1 MKERD
6 SPSADDG
13 PLIARARGGDVRA
26 FETLYRRYV
35 GRVHGLCL
43 RMTRQHDRAEDCTQ
57 QAFINAWRA
66 LPAFEGRSA
75 FGSWLHRI
83 AVNVVL
89 SQRPVTFEPLPD
101 VDDVEHEWSLDTP
114 MEVGA
119 IEAAI
124 DGLPPGARDVLIL
137 SGIYGYAHTET
148 ASMLGI
154 AEGTCKAQLFRAR
167 ALLRAALGLED
178 DR

>member
-1 MKERD
+1 VKAID
-6 SPSADDG
+6 TPPADDVA
-13 PLIARARGGDVRA
+13 LLARARGGDVRA
-26 FETLYRRYV
+26 FEALYRGHV
-35 GRVHGLCL
+35 ARVHGLCL
-43 RMTRQHDRAEDCTQ
+43 RMTREPDRAEDCTQ
-57 QAFINAWRA
+57 QTFINAWRS
-66 LPAFEGRSA
+66 LPRFEGRSA

-83 AVNVVL
+83 AMNVVL
-89 SQRPVTFEPLPD
+89 SQRPVKFEPLPEAGD
-101 VDDVEHEWSLDTP
+101 VQHEWTLDTP

-124 DGLPPGARDVLIL
+124 AALPPGARDVLIL

-167 ALLRAALGLED
+167 ALLRTALGLEEVK
-178 DR
+178 

>member
-1 MKERD
+1 MKD
-6 SPSADDG
+6 QDASPAEDG

-26 FETLYRRYV
+26 FEALYRRYV
-35 GRVHGLCL
+35 
-43 RMTRQHDRAEDCTQ
+43 
-57 QAFINAWRA
+57 
-66 LPAFEGRSA
+66 
-75 FGSWLHRI
+75 
-83 AVNVVL
+83 
-89 SQRPVTFEPLPD
+89 
-101 VDDVEHEWSLDTP
+101 DDVEPEWSLDTP

-148 ASMLGI
+148 AAMLGI

-167 ALLRAALGLED
+167 ALLRTALGMED
-178 DR
+178 HR